1 MNIVE
6 EWINN
11 RSSDHVYDLMDDLV
25 FDDPERALVVIN
37 EILQST
43 DKDRDIQDL
52 AAGPLEDL
60 LVRHG
65 SLIIDRVEELATS
78 EEKFKHLL
86 GGVWQN
92 TMSDDLW
99 SKVLAARGDCRW

>member
-25 FDDPERALVVIN
+25 FDDPERGLVVIN

-60 LVRHG
+60 LIRHG

-99 SKVLAARGDCRW
+99 SKVLAARGDCRL

>member
-25 FDDPERALVVIN
+25 FDDPERGLVVIN